1 MIHKLIEYNVYPSYL
16 KFIEVVEME
25 KFANSVASI
34 SVTRK
39 GGIPSMPKLEE
50 V

>member
-1 MIHKLIEYNVYPSYL
+1 MK
-16 KFIEVVEME
+16 
-25 KFANSVASI
+25 KFANAVASI

-50 V
+50 VQDLLYREGGRNMEGT

>member
-1 MIHKLIEYNVYPSYL
+1 L
-16 KFIEVVEME
+16 KFIVVVEMK
-25 KFANSVASI
+25 KFANAVASI

-39 GGIPSMPKLEE
+39 GGIHSMPKLEE